1 MIKNV
6 LFDLDGTLTDSSLGI
21 TKSVAYALDRFGI
34 YVSDLSV
41 LKVFIGPPLVDS
53 FIKYFD
59 FSNEQAQE
67 ALQIYREYF
76 GEYGIYENEVYDG
89 IKELLEALKAEGR
102 KIVLCTAKPQPY
114 AERILEHFSLSQY
127 FDFIAGNTMEET
139 RSEKSMLIEYI
150 LDQNPDFV
158 REETVMVG
166 DRRYDIEGAKI
177 MGIKSIG
184 VTFGF
189 AEKIELENA
198 GADYIVD
205 SAEELKG
212 ILLK

>member
-41 LKVFIGPPLVDS
+41 LRVFIGPPLVDS
-53 FIKYFD
+53 FMKYFD
-59 FSNEQAQE
+59 FSKEQAE
-67 ALQIYREYF
+67 EGLQVYREYF

-89 IKELLEALKAEGR
+89 IRELLEALKAEGR
-102 KIVLCTAKPQPY
+102 KVVLCTAKPQPY
-114 AERILEHFSLSQY
+114 AERILEHFDLTKY

-150 LDQNPDFV
+150 LEQNPEFV
-158 REETVMVG
+158 RAETAMVG
-166 DRRYDIEGAKI
+166 DRRYDIEGAKAT
-177 MGIKSIG
+177 GIKSVG

-189 AEKIELENA
+189 AEENELESA
-198 GADYIVD
+198 GADYIVH
-205 SAEELKG
+205 SAKELQEV
-212 ILLK
+212 LLK

>member
-41 LKVFIGPPLVDS
+41 LRVFIGPPLVDS
-53 FIKYFD
+53 FMKYFD
-59 FSNEQAQE
+59 FSEKQAE
-67 ALQIYREYF
+67 EGLQVYREYF
-76 GEYGIYENEVYDG
+76 GEYGIYENEVYEG
-89 IKELLEALKAEGR
+89 IRELLEALKAAG
-102 KIVLCTAKPQPY
+102 KKVVLCTAKPQPY
-114 AERILEHFSLSQY
+114 AERILEHFDLTKY

-150 LDQNPDFV
+150 LEQNPEFV
-158 REETVMVG
+158 REETAMVG
-166 DRRYDIEGAKI
+166 DRRYDIEGAKA

-189 AEKIELENA
+189 AEENELENA
-198 GADYIVD
+198 GADYIVH
-205 SAEELKG
+205 SAAELQEV
-212 ILLK
+212 LLK